1 MANAKL
7 NVGCGNVPLRGW
19 VNIDKFY
26 YPGSPNPLT
35 DQREIEKWNNN
46 EFQQWVYG
54 DAVSLDF
61 PSDTFDEVMLIH
73 VLEHLDMEKGTQAI
87 AEAHRVLKP
96 GGRLDIELPD
106 LLVACRLMSNV
117 HVTALG
123 DNQPWH
129 RVMGLLYGTTGS
141 DGEGQYHLCGYTKE
155 YLRFKLEE
163 RDFKNIEEIAVGF
176 GHGNSEEGHAEPQF
190 DFRLRSYK

>member
-1 MANAKL
+1 MKRC
-7 NVGCGNVPLRGW
+7 NVGAGNVPLRGYYN
-19 VNIDKFY
+19 VDKYY

-35 DQREIEKWNNN
+35 DQREVDKWVDS
-46 EFQQWVYG
+46 EDSKWLYG
-54 DAVSLDF
+54 DAVKLDF
-61 PSDTFDEVMLIH
+61 ESETFDEVIMVH

-96 GGRLDIELPD
+96 GGTVEIELPD
-106 LLVACRLMSNV
+106 LLVACALIPTV
-117 HVTALG
+117 HVTPTG
-123 DNQPWH
+123 NNQPWH

-163 RDFKNIEEIAVGF
+163 RGFKSITEIPVGF
-176 GHGNSEEGHAEPQF
+176 GHGDDSELGHAEPQY
-190 DFRLRSYK
+190 DFRFRGIK